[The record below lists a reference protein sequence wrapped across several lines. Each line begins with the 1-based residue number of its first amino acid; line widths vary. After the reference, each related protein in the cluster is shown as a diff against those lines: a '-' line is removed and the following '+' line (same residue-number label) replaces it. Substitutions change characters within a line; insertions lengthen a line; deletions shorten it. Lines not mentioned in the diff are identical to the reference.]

1 MPFARAATRRR
12 AARSAPRVQ
21 APGRRA
27 PAGSLPPPRLS
38 PPARRR
44 QRRPSTRLGRRRRRC
59 PARAP
64 RRPRRTRARPRRRQA
79 LSRSTLHRRHRPGAP
94 REGTR
99 VLYGGG
105 MPRPFG
111 LSTGEP
117 PDRPEDPA
125 VRRANLRRAGALVSA
140 YPPPPRPRPPAV
152 LGLIVFSAMLGV
164 VPAFL
169 LRGVLQAIQEN
180 DTKQLSLDAAAMIA
194 IAIVTGVLGVWQ
206 TLLSNQ

>member
-125 VRRANLRRAGALVSA
+125 VRRANLRRVAALFQQ
-140 YPPPPRPRPPAV
+140 YRLRLGAV

-180 DTKQLSLDAAAMIA
+180 DTKQLSLDAAAMIV